1 MSRPRSSIP
10 YHQRYWVPNKRDPVG
25 TLLVV
30 HGLSEHSG
38 RYEALAAAALDAGLA
53 MAAVDLI
60 GHGKSPG
67 RRGHIDSFEADHL
80 GAVDALVRRVE
91 TERPDMPL
99 VLVGH
104 SLGGLIAARW
114 AQRRVFARRLR
125 GLILI
130 SPFVAPRIPIPGWKL
145 GMARALVNVLP
156 SLRIA
161 TGIADELVFRDPVE
175 QARFAADPLVQRKIS
190 VGHWA
195 ALTRERERL
204 GAEAAELDI
213 PTLFLLAGDD
223 RVVSTDA
230 ARELAG
236 RMPAARV
243 IEYPGAFHALLHDP
257 QASEVMCDLL
267 AWALARTEA
276 RAEA

>member
-1 MSRPRSSIP
+1 MTRPDASTA
-10 YHQRYWVPNKRDPVG
+10 YHRRYWAPDGHDPVG
-25 TLLVV
+25 TLLAV

-38 RYEALAAAALDAGLA
+38 RYEGLAAAALDSGLA
-53 MAAVDLI
+53 MAAVDLV
-60 GHGKSPG
+60 GHGRSPG
-67 RRGHIDSFEADHL
+67 RRGHIDSFETDHL

-91 TERPDMPL
+91 TERPDMPI

-130 SPFVAPRIPIPGWKL
+130 APFVAPRLPIPDWKL
-145 GMARALVNVLP
+145 AVAHALRNVLP
-156 SLRIA
+156 SLRLA
-161 TGIADELVFRDPVE
+161 TGIADEEVFREPAE
-175 QARFAADPLVQRKIS
+175 RARFAADPLVQRKIS

-195 ALTRERERL
+195 SLTEERERL
-204 GAEAAELDI
+204 AADAAELDV

-236 RMPAARV
+236 RMPAATI
-243 IEYPGAFHALLHDP
+243 IEYPEAFHALLHDP
-257 QASEVMCDLL
+257 VAPDVTRDLL
-267 AWALARTEA
+267 AWALARTEPCIKG
-276 RAEA
+276 

>member
-1 MSRPRSSIP
+1 MSRPGASTTC
-10 YHQRYWVPNKRDPVG
+10 HQRYWAPDDHDPVG

-38 RYEALAAAALDAGLA
+38 RYEGLAAAALDLRLA
-53 MAAVDLI
+53 MAAVDLV
-60 GHGKSPG
+60 GHGMSPG

-91 TERPDMPL
+91 SERPDMPL
-99 VLVGH
+99 ILVGH

-130 SPFVAPRIPIPGWKL
+130 APLVAPRMPIPGWKL
-145 GMARALVNVLP
+145 AVAHALENVLP
-156 SLRIA
+156 SLRLA
-161 TGIADELVFRDPVE
+161 TGIADEDVFREPVE
-175 QARFAADPLVQRKIS
+175 RARFAADPLVQRKIS

-195 ALTRERERL
+195 SLTEECERL
-204 GAEAAELDI
+204 CADAAELEI
-213 PTLFLLAGDD
+213 PTLFLLAGND

-236 RMPAARV
+236 RMPTATI

-257 QASEVMCDLL
+257 LASEVTCDLL
-267 AWALARTEA
+267 AWALARTEP
-276 RAEA
+276 RIEA

>member
-1 MSRPRSSIP
+1 MTRPSPSTP
-10 YHQRYWVPNKRDPVG
+10 YHQRYWVPDGRDPVG
-25 TLLVV
+25 TLLAV

-38 RYEALAAAALDAGLA
+38 RYEGLAAEAQDAGLA
-53 MAAVDLI
+53 LAAVDLV
-60 GHGKSPG
+60 GHGRSPG
-67 RRGHIDSFEADHL
+67 RRGHVDSFEADHL

-130 SPFVAPRIPIPGWKL
+130 APFVAPRMPIPGWKL
-145 GMARALVNVLP
+145 ALAHALEKVLP
-156 SLRIA
+156 SLRLA
-161 TGIADELVFRDPVE
+161 TGIADEDVFREPIE

-195 ALTRERERL
+195 SLTEERERL
-204 GAEAAELDI
+204 DADAARLEI

-223 RVVSTDA
+223 RVVSTEA

-236 RMPAARV
+236 RMPTATV

-257 QASEVMCDLL
+257 LASEVTCDLL

-276 RAEA
+276 SVEA